1 MHGASYRFNIK
12 GISMSRWAISSGSKF
27 EELAG
32 YSRAIVDGEWIFVS
46 GTAGYEFST
55 NTISDD
61 AAEQTR
67 QCLATISAALE
78 KADASMKD
86 IVRVRVYVA
95 AREDVMEVSKVLGAT
110 FSDPRPTN
118 TTIICGF
125 AMPEMK
131 VELEV
136 TALKRAS

>member
-1 MHGASYRFNIK
+1 MT
-12 GISMSRWAISSGSKF
+12 RWTISSGSKF

-32 YSRAIVDGEWIFVS
+32 YSRAVVDGEWIFVS
-46 GTAGYEFST
+46 GTAGYDFGDHS
-55 NTISDD
+55 ISEDP
-61 AAEQTR
+61 AEQTR
-67 QCLATISAALE
+67 QSLKTIAAALDR
-78 KADASMKD
+78 AGATLAD
-86 IVRVRVYVA
+86 IVRVRVYLA
-95 AREDVMEVSKVLGAT
+95 SREDVMAISKVLGET

-136 TALKRAS
+136 TALRRTPTIQA

>member
-1 MHGASYRFNIK
+1 MA
-12 GISMSRWAISSGSKF
+12 RWTISSGSRF

-32 YSRAIVDGEWIFVS
+32 YSRAVVDGEWIFAS
-46 GTAGYEFST
+46 GTAGFDFGA

-67 QCLATISAALE
+67 QSLATISDTLQ
-78 KADASMKD
+78 KAGASLSD
-86 IVRVRVYVA
+86 VVRVRVYVA
-95 AREDVMEVSKVLGAT
+95 DREDVMAVSKVLGAT

-118 TTIICGF
+118 TTIVCGF
-125 AMPEMK
+125 AVPEMK

-136 TALKRAS
+136 TALVRR